1 MSAQHEPA
9 PELPG
14 LGPETGRGKA
24 RRVERAVVDATAAA
38 QLTTTDAAVA
48 ALAVELGRA
57 VDVASVRNDP
67 YGVATAARELRET
80 LIRLKLD
87 PASREGAA
95 DDFAKWLDSL
105 DDDADPAVSHPEN
118 P

>member
-1 MSAQHEPA
+1 MSAVEPA

-14 LGPETGRGKA
+14 MGPDTGKGKA
-24 RRVERAVVDATAAA
+24 RRVERAVVDATCAAG
-38 QLTTTDAAVA
+38 LKPVDAAIA

-87 PASREGAA
+87 PASREGTA
-95 DDFAKWLDSL
+95 DGFASWLDSL
-105 DDDADPAVSHPEN
+105 DDDDAPAVSHTPHA
-118 P
+118 